1 MGPIRPVGWTMTTA
15 EQATLEQLRQE
26 NQALRAEVAAL
37 EQTIRDLLDQN
48 RQLQE
53 TLDEQARAAARQA
66 APFRRRESQKV
77 PDGSKKRPGRP
88 PGHPGAY
95 RAAPD
100 HVDEHADV
108 PLTGCPH
115 CGGPVTAVEAIEQVI
130 EEIPTI
136 RPRVTRLVTYR
147 GCCVTCGE
155 VHSSHPLQTS
165 TATGAAKAQLGP
177 RAHALAA
184 ALNKQFGLTMRKTCR
199 VLKLLAGLSLSP
211 GGLAQAVQR
220 TAAKVQPAFDGLVTE
235 VRGAAAVFA
244 DETSWYVGAP
254 GYWLWTFTT
263 ADATVYHVD
272 SSRGRQVVLEMLG
285 AEFAGILVSD
295 CLASYENLPYR
306 MHKCIGHHQK
316 AIAEARDRPDTKDPS
331 YLNEWKLLFTMVNA
345 LWKHRTDLGD
355 EEFVRR
361 RGHLEAWLDRLLA
374 EPRAQPGDEAIQQR
388 IGKRR
393 GVVLGCLDDPA
404 AEPTNNR
411 AERSLRDPGVIAR
424 KVSCGNKTEAGKAAW
439 ERLTS
444 LAMTC
449 QQRCHDFASWL
460 AACLPLDAPVTPV
473 PAATP
478 AR

>member
-1 MGPIRPVGWTMTTA
+1 
-15 EQATLEQLRQE
+15 
-26 NQALRAEVAAL
+26 
-37 EQTIRDLLDQN
+37 
-48 RQLQE
+48 
-53 TLDEQARAAARQA
+53 
-66 APFRRRESQKV
+66 
-77 PDGSKKRPGRP
+77 
-88 PGHPGAY
+88 
-95 RAAPD
+95 
-100 HVDEHADV
+100 
-108 PLTGCPH
+108 
-115 CGGPVTAVEAIEQVI
+115 VTAVEAVEQFI
-130 EEIPTI
+130 EEIPPV
-136 RPRVTRLVTYR
+136 RPHVTRLVTYR
-147 GCCVTCGE
+147 GCCATCGE

-177 RAHALAA
+177 RARALAA
-184 ALNKQFGLTMRKTCR
+184 GLNKQFGLTMRKTCR
-199 VLKLLAGLSLSP
+199 VLRLVAGLSLSP

-220 TAAKVQPAFDGLVTE
+220 TAADVRPAFDSLVTE
-235 VRGAAAVFA
+235 VRAAAAVFA

-272 SSRGRQVVLEMLG
+272 HSRGRQVVLDLLG
-285 AEFAGILVSD
+285 ADFAGILVSD

-316 AIAEARDRPDTKDPS
+316 AIAAARDRPDTKDPG

-345 LWKHRTDLGD
+345 LWKHRAALGE
-355 EEFVRR
+355 EEFARQ

-374 EPRAQPGDEAIQQR
+374 EPRTQPGDVAIQQR

-424 KVSCGNKTEAGKAAW
+424 KVSCGNRTEAGKAAW
-439 ERLTS
+439 ERLVS

-449 QQRCHDFASWL
+449 QQRGHDFVSWL

>member
-1 MGPIRPVGWTMTTA
+1 MTAA
-15 EQATLEQLRQE
+15 ERATLEQLQQE

-37 EQTIRDLLDQN
+37 EQTVRDLLDQN

-53 TLDEQARAAARQA
+53 KLDEQARAAARQA
-66 APFRRRESQKV
+66 APFRRRESKKV
-77 PDGSKKRPGRP
+77 PDGCKKRPGRP
-88 PGHPGAY
+88 PGHPGIH
-95 RAAPD
+95 RAVPD

-115 CGGPVTAVEAIEQVI
+115 CGGPVTAVEAIEQFI
-130 EEIPTI
+130 EEIPPI
-136 RPRVTRLVTYR
+136 RPRVTHLVTYR
-147 GCCVTCGE
+147 GCCPTCGE

-165 TATGAAKAQLGP
+165 TATGAARAQLGP

-199 VLKLLAGLSLSP
+199 VLRLLAGLTLSP

-220 TAAKVQPAFDGLVTE
+220 TAAKVQPAFDSLILD

-272 SSRGRQVVLEMLG
+272 SSRGRQVVLDLLG
-285 AEFAGILVSD
+285 EDFAGILVSD

-345 LWKHRTDLGD
+345 LWKHRADLGE
-355 EEFVRR
+355 EEFVRQ

-374 EPRAQPGDEAIQQR
+374 EPRAQPGDVAIQQR

-424 KVSCGNKTEAGKAAW
+424 KVSCGNKTEAGKTAW

-449 QQRCHDFASWL
+449 QQRGQNFVTWL
-460 AACLPLDAPVTPV
+460 AACLPLDSPVTPV
-473 PAATP
+473 PAAIP

>member
-1 MGPIRPVGWTMTTA
+1 MWPIQPAGWTMTAA
-15 EQATLEQLRQE
+15 EGATLEQLRQE

-37 EQTIRDLLDQN
+37 EQTVRDLLDRN

-53 TLDEQARAAARQA
+53 QLDERERAAARQA
-66 APFRRRESQKV
+66 APFRRRPSQKV

-88 PGHPGAY
+88 PGHPGAR
-95 RAAPD
+95 RAVPD
-100 HVDEHADV
+100 SIDEHADV

-115 CGGPVTAVEAIEQVI
+115 CGGPVTAVQAIEQFI
-130 EEIPTI
+130 EEIPQV
-136 RPRVTRLVTYR
+136 RPHVTRLVTYR
-147 GCCVTCGE
+147 GRCATCGE

-165 TATGAAKAQLGP
+165 MATGAAKVQLGP
-177 RAHALAA
+177 RARALAA
-184 ALNKQFGLTMRKTCR
+184 ALNKQFGLTTRKTCR
-199 VLKLLAGLSLSP
+199 VLKHLAGLTLSP

-220 TAAKVQPAFDGLVTE
+220 GAAKVQPAFDSLVAE

-272 SSRGRQVVLEMLG
+272 KSRGRPVVLEMLG
-285 AEFAGILVSD
+285 EDFAGILVSD
-295 CLASYENLPYR
+295 CLASYEGLPYR

-316 AIAEARDRPDTKDPS
+316 AIAKARDRPDTIDPS
-331 YLNEWKLLFTMVNA
+331 YLNQWKLLFTMVNA
-345 LWKHRTDLGD
+345 LWRHRADLG
-355 EEFVRR
+355 EAESLRQ
-361 RGHLEAWLDRLLA
+361 RGCLEAWLDRLLA
-374 EPRAQPGDEAIQQR
+374 EPRTQPGDVAIKQR

-393 GVVLGCLDDPA
+393 GVVLGCLEDPA

-424 KVSCGNKTEAGKAAW
+424 KVSCGNKTEAGKTAW

-449 QQRCHDFASWL
+449 QQRCQDFVCWL
-460 AACLPLDAPVTPV
+460 AACLPLDASVTPV

-478 AR
+478 DR

>member
-1 MGPIRPVGWTMTTA
+1 
-15 EQATLEQLRQE
+15 
-26 NQALRAEVAAL
+26 L
-37 EQTIRDLLDQN
+37 EQTVRDLLDQN

-53 TLDEQARAAARQA
+53 QFDEQARAAARQA
-66 APFRRRESQKV
+66 APFRRRPSQKV
-77 PDGSKKRPGRP
+77 PEGSRKRPGRT
-88 PGHPGAY
+88 PGHPGVH
-95 RAAPD
+95 RVVPD
-100 HVDEHADV
+100 HIDEHADV

-115 CGGPVTAVEAIEQVI
+115 CGGPVTAVEAIEQFI
-130 EEIPTI
+130 EEVPPV
-136 RPRVTRLVTYR
+136 RPHVTRLVTYR
-147 GCCVTCGE
+147 GRCATCGE

-165 TATGAAKAQLGP
+165 TATGAAKTQLGP
-177 RAHALAA
+177 RARALAA
-184 ALNKQFGLTMRKTCR
+184 GLNKQFGLTMRKTCR
-199 VLKLLAGLSLSP
+199 VLRLVAGLALSP

-220 TAAKVQPAFDGLVTE
+220 TAAKVEPAFDSLVTE
-235 VRGAAAVFA
+235 VRAAPAVFA

-272 SSRGRQVVLEMLG
+272 HSRGRQVVLDTLG
-285 AEFAGILVSD
+285 AGFAGILVSD
-295 CLASYENLPYR
+295 CLASYEGLPYR

-316 AIAEARDRPDTKDPS
+316 AIAEARGRPDTKDPG

-345 LWKHRTDLGD
+345 LWKHRAALG
-355 EEFVRR
+355 EAEFLQQ

-374 EPRAQPGDEAIQQR
+374 EPRAQPGDEAIRHR

-424 KVSCGNKTEAGKAAW
+424 KVSCGNKTEAGKTAW

-444 LAMTC
+444 LAMSC
-449 QQRCHDFASWL
+449 QQRGHDFASWL
-460 AACLPLDAPVTPV
+460 ATCLPLDAPVTPV